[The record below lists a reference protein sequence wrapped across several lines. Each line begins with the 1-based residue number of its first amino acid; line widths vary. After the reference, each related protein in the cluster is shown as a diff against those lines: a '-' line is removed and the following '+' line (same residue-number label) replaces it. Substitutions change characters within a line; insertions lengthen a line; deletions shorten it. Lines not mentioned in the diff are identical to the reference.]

1 MPLQKRLPDARSDD
15 EVRQLLSAIHY
26 PVYRACM
33 CTMYACGLRIREASS
48 LPISAVDSKQMLL
61 RIVGKRNKERVVPL
75 SEPTLD
81 MLRQVWKLHRSKMW
95 LFPRRNDPTRHVP
108 HNTIGKAIR
117 VARGQCLLDDTFTSH
132 TFRHSFATRLLE
144 QGVDLR
150 VVQILLGHASITSTA
165 IYLHFTEPIRDN
177 IRVLLDNFFYGL
189 FDEGGRS

>member
-15 EVRQLLSAIHY
+15 EVRQLLGAIRQ

-33 CTMYACGLRIREASS
+33 CTMYACGLRISEAVS
-48 LPISAVDSKQMLL
+48 LPISAIDSKRMLL
-61 RIVGKRNKERVVPL
+61 RVIGKRNKERIVPL
-75 SEPTLD
+75 SEPTLE
-81 MLRQVWKLHRSKMW
+81 MLRQVWKLHRSERW
-95 LFPRRNDPTRHVP
+95 LFARRDDTTRHVP

-117 VARGQCLLDDTFTSH
+117 IARGQCLLGDTFTSH

-150 VVQILLGHASITSTA
+150 VVQILLGHASIKSTA

-177 IRVLLDNFFYGL
+177 IRVLLGKFFRGL

>member
-1 MPLQKRLPDARSDD
+1 MPLQKRLPDARSDE
-15 EVRQLLSAIHY
+15 EVRQLLGAIRQ

-33 CTMYACGLRIREASS
+33 CTMYACGLRISEASS

-61 RIVGKRNKERVVPL
+61 RIVGKRNKERIVPL
-75 SEPTLD
+75 SEPTLE
-81 MLRQVWKLHRSKMW
+81 MLRQIWKLHRSQKW
-95 LFPRRNDPTRHVP
+95 LFPRRGDPTRHVP

-117 VARGQCLLDDTFTSH
+117 IARGQCLLGDTFTSH

-165 IYLHFTEPIRDN
+165 IYLHFTDPIRDN
-177 IRVLLDNFFYGL
+177 IRVLLGKFFRGL